1 MVLYIYV
8 DSYVIA
14 YLQASIWHDATS
26 IMSLDDFIMWLQTCE
41 HKTSLFRHVMP
52 MVMDNLTIV

>member
-1 MVLYIYV
+1 MVPYICV

-14 YLQASIWHDATS
+14 YLQASIWHDVMA
-26 IMSLDDFIMWLQTCE
+26 IISLDDFIVWLQTCE
-41 HKTSLFRHVMP
+41 HKTSLFKYVMP